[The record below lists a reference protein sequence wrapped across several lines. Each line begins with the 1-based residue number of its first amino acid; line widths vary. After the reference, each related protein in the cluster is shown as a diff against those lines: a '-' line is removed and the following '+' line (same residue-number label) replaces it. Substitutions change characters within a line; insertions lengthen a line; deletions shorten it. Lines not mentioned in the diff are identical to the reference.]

1 MKMYEAVKF
10 QKLYTEIK
18 DNKMPL
24 RLAYKLNKLFQEVE
38 KSTIF
43 YQDSLNKLI
52 EEYGKKDENGKF
64 IPTETGDGIMI
75 KEEDI
80 EECGKKVQELNELEV
95 VVDSIK
101 FNLEELE
108 SLELTISEI
117 SFLMPFIEE

>member
-38 KSTIF
+38 KSIIF
-43 YQDSLNKLI
+43 YQESLNKLI
-52 EEYGKKDENGKF
+52 EEYGKKDENGNF
-64 IPTETGDGIMI
+64 VPTETGDGITI

-95 VVDSIK
+95 VVDSVK

-117 SFLMPFIEE
+117 GFLMPFIEE